1 VRLEVD
7 NLGDPPPR
15 PYGFSLTF
23 PGARG

>member
-1 VRLEVD
+1 VRFEVD